1 MDSALEIDVTLDLP
15 EFRLQVQEEVP
26 LGGITAV
33 NGPSGSGK
41 TTFLRVL
48 AGLEPGT
55 VGTVRFAGQ
64 SWQDDATHLPP
75 SLRRVGVVFQ
85 DARLF
90 PHLDVAGN
98 LSYGARR
105 RGVKEDHVARIA
117 EALRI
122 TPLLN
127 RGTGGLSGGEA
138 RRVAVARAL
147 ASDPQLLLLDEP
159 LSGLDAELRAT
170 TLRVI
175 ADAVRELNIPVI
187 HITHSPTEV
196 AALADRVLG
205 FSMGRCTGW
214 QTPPVVLNA
223 KAVLVDGDV
232 MVHLGEASF
241 PASAGIRS
249 GDQLTLAIAVED
261 TLLSQHSPGDSTAAF
276 SVLADVVGYN
286 GDVVLLDLSGQ
297 ILRLPMS
304 GFLSSAAREPGQKL
318 WLTVQKFWARSADK
332 AV

>member
-1 MDSALEIDVTLDLP
+1 MVGGNIPGRTRTVSIEVFTAVETLDWAVAHRLSLGLLVFSMIVLIGVYALNRGGQGGLDSALEIDVTLDLP

-175 ADAVRELNIPVI
+175 ADAVPRIEYSGYPHHPFPDRSSCPGGPRAWLFDGALHRLAN
-187 HITHSPTEV
+187 
-196 AALADRVLG
+196 AARGLECEG
-205 FSMGRCTGW
+205 
-214 QTPPVVLNA
+214 
-223 KAVLVDGDV
+223 
-232 MVHLGEASF
+232 
-241 PASAGIRS
+241 RS
-249 GDQLTLAIAVED
+249 GRWRRDGASGRGFISSICRDQI
-261 TLLSQHSPGDSTAAF
+261 G
-276 SVLADVVGYN
+276 
-286 GDVVLLDLSGQ
+286 
-297 ILRLPMS
+297 
-304 GFLSSAAREPGQKL
+304 
-318 WLTVQKFWARSADK
+318 
-332 AV
+332 